1 MRVRAEVREAVDDL
15 TAMVLPLSFRGF
27 PMNTMTTSFSEER
40 VVERVVPVPRERAR
54 VGGEIR
60 VVAMDNHSHA
70 IIAVAHSTW
79 SGIAHM
85 VREAGRE
92 RQPKLISVQHLLTK

>member
-1 MRVRAEVREAVDDL
+1 MRVKGVVREAVGDF
-15 TAMVLPLSFRGF
+15 TAVVLLPISRGF
-27 PMNTMTTSFSEER
+27 LMHTTTTSFSEEK
-40 VVERVVPVPRERAR
+40 VVEGVAPGPLGKAR
-54 VGGEIR
+54 VGGETR
-60 VVAMDNHSHA
+60 VVAMDSHSHA

-92 RQPKLISVQHLLTK
+92 RQPKLISAQRLPTK